1 MANLKGKHF
10 AICGLFCALLAISSK
25 IQIPTPLIPLTLQT
39 ATLFLCILILPNFL
53 SFFTVGI
60 YLITGLIGLPI
71 FAQGGG
77 FSYLLNPTF
86 GYLLGFLFSALIKG
100 IFFKNAIGYKKQII
114 VCLISLITTHFIG
127 SVYAFFVYNYYLNA
141 NLGLFYSF
149 LFSSL
154 IFIPTDLIW
163 CFVCPLIS
171 NRILKVIRL

>member
-25 IQIPTPLIPLTLQT
+25 IQIPTPLIPLTMQT

-53 SFFTVGI
+53 SFFTAIV

-100 IFFKNAIGYKKQII
+100 IFFKKERLKN
-114 VCLISLITTHFIG
+114 SLFK
-127 SVYAFFVYNYYLNA
+127 S
-141 NLGLFYSF
+141 YSHLLEFSKYTFSNSFCF
-149 LFSSL
+149 LS
-154 IFIPTDLIW
+154 
-163 CFVCPLIS
+163 
-171 NRILKVIRL
+171 